1 MISRVALLLAVVLL
15 ASLAAAQ
22 GGPPQRPA
30 GPPVPQSEQMKA
42 GVAHFDRAFYDL
54 TPRNRPAEAAAEF
67 DLAVAAFEREL
78 AVSPGSAQAHT
89 YLARIHAYRKDFK
102 KAGEH
107 YDRVADIEPL
117 NVDACVLA
125 ALAYVDANEI
135 AEARARLVE
144 ATGRT
149 KDPSVLARLGEYL
162 AKVDALKR

>member
-1 MISRVALLLAVVLL
+1 MISRVALLLAVVFL

-54 TPRNRPAEAAAEF
+54 TPRNRHAEAAAEF

-78 AVSPGSAQAHT
+78 TASPGSARAHT
-89 YLARIHAYRKDFK
+89 YLARIYSVRKEFK

-107 YDRVADIEPL
+107 YDQVAAIEPL

-125 ALAYVDANEI
+125 ALAYVDAKEV
-135 AEARARLVE
+135 AEARARLVV
-144 ATGRT
+144 ARSRT
-149 KDPSVLARLGEYL
+149 QDPSVLARLDEYI
-162 AKVDALKR
+162 ARVDALIR